1 MNWVRSLKIFNKFLV
16 IIAFGVFFLAAMGV
30 AGLFIAKEM
39 NQNAEQMYQERLQ
52 PVRWLNLI
60 RLEFR
65 AIEGDVWRLVA
76 SDDQA
81 ALNQKLFDDIEKRD
95 INVAKMMADYERT
108 KLDPYEQER
117 IRVLKE
123 KLPAYQMESKVAL
136 DLVLAGQKQA
146 AFNHFSQKAAPLID
160 DITEQYRELA
170 AYNAELAEKL
180 AADSAEQYS
189 EARILLIGI
198 TIFALIMLVMMGMYI
213 SRLIVCPVKE
223 LHHNMARAGA
233 GDLTAFGKVN
243 ALDEIGELSAAF
255 NLMIRRQGDI
265 IFKVRASAVEL
276 AAASEDMAASSEQVT
291 ATTDQVTQNIQL
303 VARET
308 TVGDRSVVEVSQALM
323 ELSSLIQIAKIQ
335 GASAVENSQ
344 VTRSAVVEGLTTV
357 RDTVERMDKIKRRTT
372 DTEQL
377 ISTLSTYF
385 EQIGVI
391 TDTIT
396 SLANQTNLLALNA
409 AIEAARAGEAGR
421 GFAVVAEEVRKLAEQ
436 SNQGAGE
443 VAALVKKIATSTE
456 AAVMGMR
463 ESRTEVEQGVTAVN
477 RAGVALD
484 NILAA
489 VNSTVTDI
497 DKIVTVA
504 SEEVTISEK
513 IIEVINSLAIIIENT
528 DKHANEVA
536 ASTDQTLSAM
546 ETVAASAEECSAMA
560 EDLKATVQLFKL
572 SDGKALTTEEILEG
586 AKSDHLLWKMRI
598 SNMINGIET
607 LHESDLTS
615 HTECRFGKWYIDPA
629 NQFRSH
635 PEFKAIDEPHR
646 LVHDFAIK
654 AIKAYRSGDMAQ
666 ANAMLAKVEKES
678 TKVIKC
684 FNNLLDR
691 SILR

>member
-1 MNWVRSLKIFNKFLV
+1 MNWVRDLKIFNKLLV
-16 IIAFGVFFLAAMGV
+16 IIAFGAFFLTAVGI

-52 PVRWLNLI
+52 PVRWINII

-65 AIEGDVWRLVA
+65 AIEGDVWRII
-76 SDDQA
+76 SSEDQ
-81 ALNQKLFDDIEKRD
+81 ALNQKLLDDIQKRVA
-95 INVAKMMADYERT
+95 NVDKLMADYEKT
-108 KLDPYEQER
+108 KLDPYELER
-117 IRVLKE
+117 ISVLKE
-123 KLPAYQMESKVAL
+123 KLPVYRAERKIAL

-146 AFNHFSQKAAPLID
+146 AFIHFSQKAAPFIEE
-160 DITEQYRELA
+160 ITEQFRELA

-180 AADSAEQYS
+180 AADSAEHYS

-198 TIFALIMLVMMGMYI
+198 NIVALIMMILLGMYI
-213 SRLIVCPVKE
+213 SRLIVNPVKE
-223 LHHNMARAGA
+223 LQRNMALAGA

-255 NLMIRRQGDI
+255 NLMIRRQGDV

-276 AAASEDMAASSEQVT
+276 AAASEEMAASSEQVT

-308 TVGDRSVVEVSQALM
+308 TAGDRAVVEVSQALL
-323 ELSSLIQIAKIQ
+323 ELSSLIQIAKTQ
-335 GASAVENSQ
+335 GTSAVENSQ
-344 VTRSAVVEGLTTV
+344 VTRSAAAEGQTTV

-377 ISTLSTYF
+377 ISTLSKYS

-391 TDTIT
+391 TETIT

-436 SNQGAGE
+436 SNQGAEE

-463 ESRTEVEQGVTAVN
+463 ESRAEVEQGVTAVS
-477 RAGVALD
+477 RAGAALD
-484 NILAA
+484 NILVA
-489 VNSTVTDI
+489 VNSTVADI

-504 SEEVTISEK
+504 SEEVATSEK
-513 IIEVINSLAIIIENT
+513 IIEVINALASIMENT
-528 DKHANEVA
+528 DKHAHDVA

-560 EDLKATVQLFKL
+560 EDLKTTVQLFKL
-572 SDGKALTTEEILEG
+572 SDGKAMTTEETLER

-598 SNMINGIET
+598 SNMINGIEI
-607 LHESDLTS
+607 LQDSDLTS

-629 NQFRSH
+629 NQFRSY

-646 LVHDFAIK
+646 LVHEFAMK
-654 AIKAYRSGDMAQ
+654 AVKAYQSGDVEQ
-666 ANAMLAKVEKES
+666 ARAMLAQLEKES

-684 FNNLLDR
+684 FNKLLDR
-691 SILR
+691 SH